1 MPPASDRY
9 KWDSKH
15 ASKDHY
21 GPASKILQRLL
32 SYLPKEGNAIDLGGG
47 RGRHSI
53 LLAQHGLSV
62 TCADI
67 SPVALSHADQ
77 AAKLESLH
85 INTLET
91 DLEDTGMPD
100 GPWDSV
106 VSFLFL
112 WRPLIPEMIESLSD
126 DGVLVIVQ
134 PTETNLERYSKP
146 PQRFLLRNGELPDLV
161 GDVDILHYE
170 EGWLEDGRHDAVIL
184 CRKPKATE

>member
-1 MPPASDRY
+1 M
-9 KWDSKH
+9 
-15 ASKDHY
+15 
-21 GPASKILQRLL
+21 

-53 LLAQHGLSV
+53 LLAQHGLNV

-67 SPVALSHADQ
+67 SPVALSHAEQ

-85 INTLET
+85 INTLEI

-134 PTETNLERYSKP
+134 PPETNLERHSKP

-161 GDVDILHYE
+161 GNVDILHYE